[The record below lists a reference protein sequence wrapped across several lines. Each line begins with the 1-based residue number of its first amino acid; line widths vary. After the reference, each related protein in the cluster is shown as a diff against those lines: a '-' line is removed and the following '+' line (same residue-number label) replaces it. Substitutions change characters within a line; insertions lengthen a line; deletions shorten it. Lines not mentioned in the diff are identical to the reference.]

1 MELRRELL
9 LTIGVL
15 VLLNLLLAFGSIG
28 LFVRMGPAIERI
40 LQENVYSIVAT
51 EEMLT
56 VLAEFGGEPLPKG
69 ARALLRE
76 SLQKARQNVTENE
89 EEEVLESIE
98 RHLFA
103 AMDGDSQARKTV
115 IGELAQLIR
124 INRDAMRRVDE
135 KARRLGSAG
144 AWAAVFI
151 GFLSF
156 VLSLF
161 VVVRFQTRFV
171 RPLVNLYEVLISVH
185 QGNRLRRCHVGE
197 APREVVQVVHS
208 VNELLD
214 ARMQHND

>member
-1 MELRRELL
+1 MELRRELI
-9 LTIGVL
+9 LTIGIL

-28 LFVRMGPAIERI
+28 LFVRMGPVIERI

-56 VLAEFGGEPLPKG
+56 VLAEFGGEPLSRDARSRLG
-69 ARALLRE
+69 A
-76 SLQKARQNVTENE
+76 SLQKAKQNVTEND
-89 EEEVLESIE
+89 EEEVLKSIE

-103 AMDGDSQARKTV
+103 AMDGDSQARKRV
-115 IGELAQLIR
+115 IGELGRLIR

-156 VLSLF
+156 ILSLF

-171 RPLVNLYEVLISVH
+171 RPLVNLYEVLIGVH
-185 QGNRLRRCHVGE
+185 QGDRLRRCHVEE
-197 APREVVQVVHS
+197 APREVMQVVRS

-214 ARMQHND
+214 ERMQHND